1 MKTKLSQEAY
11 DAILGTLVADAAGM
25 GVHWIYSQGKIAS
38 IANNS
43 SAKNSGSNN
52 SSDKSAGSV
61 SFLEPNP
68 ENYQGVPAFFAH
80 PHKRAGEGTNYS
92 EYYYV
97 LLKALGDQG
106 FSLGD
111 FIRIFGEHFGVG
123 GTYVGYADSP
133 MRETIYAMTKQAK
146 ELERVCTEIE
156 SSLDP
161 TKKKGASH
169 YIARYFFEFDT
180 PGLKETVRA
189 PLKLQQFSQD
199 ELQEVDRIID
209 LVSQKVPPLGP
220 DDDQMPA
227 LTRSALFADL
237 YSGDELKQK
246 LDQAV
251 QVTNNNPKALAY
263 SLFFAH
269 ILADLYAKRRELLAG
284 TKTSDMSLTKTLDK
298 TAVEY
303 LAKEFASSVTRWAS
317 LLAPDSAELV
327 KQALESQKLDY
338 RAMTKHFGAACHVDM
353 AVPLSI
359 HILLHTN
366 SFQEAVESNNL
377 ASGDNCGRAVFLGA
391 IAGVMYGTGG
401 ECGIPSDWINKT
413 QLERYEF
420 G

>member
-1 MKTKLSQEAY
+1 MKTKLSQEAH

-38 IANNS
+38 IA
-43 SAKNSGSNN
+43 KNSGSK
-52 SSDKSAGSV
+52 SSGDKSAGSV
-61 SFLEPNP
+61 SFIEPNP

-80 PHKRAGEGTNYS
+80 PHKKAGEGTNYS

-133 MRETIYAMTKQAK
+133 MRETIYAMTKQSK
-146 ELERVCTEIE
+146 ELERVCIEID
-156 SSLDP
+156 SSLDSA
-161 TKKKGASH
+161 KKKGASH

-189 PLKLQQFSQD
+189 PLKLQQFSQE

-209 LVSQKVPPLGP
+209 RVSQKIPPLGP

-237 YSGDELKQK
+237 YSGDELKHK
-246 LDQAV
+246 LHQAV
-251 QVTNNNPKALAY
+251 QVTNNNPKALDY
-263 SLFFAH
+263 SLYFAH
-269 ILADLYAKRRELLAG
+269 ILSDLYEKRRELLAG
-284 TKTSDMSLTKTLDK
+284 TKTAENSLDSTLEKT
-298 TAVEY
+298 TVEH
-303 LAKEFASSVTRWAS
+303 LAKEFARSATKWAS
-317 LLAPDSAELV
+317 LLSQDSAELV
-327 KQALESQKLDY
+327 KQALGSQNLDY

-359 HILLHTN
+359 HILVHTN
-366 SFQEAVESNNL
+366 NFQEAVETNNL

-391 IAGVMYGTGG
+391 IAGVLYGTGG
-401 ECGIPSDWINKT
+401 EFGIPLDWIKKT
-413 QLERYEF
+413 QLDRYDLR
-420 G
+420 